1 MRLYE
6 PNNLIAPF
14 EILDAVSSGKVNA
27 GYATA
32 SHWAGKM
39 PAAGI
44 FSAVPF
50 GPEAGEYLAWL
61 WYGNGMKL
69 YQKMYD
75 QAGYDVKVMVCGILP
90 PRSSGWFA
98 DEVNRPDDL
107 RDLKMRIFGPGGE
120 VMKQLGVSVRSLSAN
135 EVLPALKN
143 KSIDAVEFS
152 SPLIER
158 RLGFYKLVKYNYFP
172 GWQQQASTL
181 ELLINTKEWNGMHE
195 SQRTLLDVMCRAAT
209 ANSFAEGEAMQ
220 FEVIS
225 ENITKDNVKI
235 RYWSDEMLAL
245 FEKTWQEI
253 ARAQS
258 MRDPFFREVWEDL
271 SKFRARFELWK
282 TNAFLPRKKGK

>member
-1 MRLYE
+1 MVIASATQAQAQNVTPVLLKTPVAFATTLPGPGSTIKWIADRIDVASSGNIKMRLYE

-107 RDLKMRIFGPGGE
+107 RDLKMR
-120 VMKQLGVSVRSLSAN
+120 
-135 EVLPALKN
+135 
-143 KSIDAVEFS
+143 
-152 SPLIER
+152 
-158 RLGFYKLVKYNYFP
+158 
-172 GWQQQASTL
+172 
-181 ELLINTKEWNGMHE
+181 
-195 SQRTLLDVMCRAAT
+195 
-209 ANSFAEGEAMQ
+209 
-220 FEVIS
+220 
-225 ENITKDNVKI
+225 
-235 RYWSDEMLAL
+235 
-245 FEKTWQEI
+245 
-253 ARAQS
+253 
-258 MRDPFFREVWEDL
+258 
-271 SKFRARFELWK
+271 
-282 TNAFLPRKKGK
+282 